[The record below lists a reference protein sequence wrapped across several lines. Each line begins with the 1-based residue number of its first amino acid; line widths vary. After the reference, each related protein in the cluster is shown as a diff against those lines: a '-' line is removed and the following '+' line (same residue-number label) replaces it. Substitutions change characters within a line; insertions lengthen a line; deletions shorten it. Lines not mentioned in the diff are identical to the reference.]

1 MAQLRSAG
9 AAVRFYLQAGDELLH
24 AKLGIFDAATVL
36 FGSCNWS
43 RSGFTRNHELDLLV
57 RDSTLAGTFLNR
69 LEQDWAASAP

>member
-1 MAQLRSAG
+1 MGPLRAAG
-9 AAVRFYLQAGDELLH
+9 AVVRFYVQAGDELLH
-24 AKLGIFDAATVL
+24 AKVGIFDAAVVL

-57 RDSTLAGTFLNR
+57 FDSTLARTFLSR